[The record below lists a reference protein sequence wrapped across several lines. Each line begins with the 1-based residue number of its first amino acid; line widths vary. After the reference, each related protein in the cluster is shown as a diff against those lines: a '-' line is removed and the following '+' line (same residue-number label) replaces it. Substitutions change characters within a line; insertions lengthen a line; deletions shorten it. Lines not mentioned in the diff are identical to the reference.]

1 MVRTQIQLDRAKYE
15 MVKRKAHLE
24 NRSMAAVI
32 RDAVDAYLEAPEK
45 PKRKLTLDD
54 FTFIGKGRLDPNY
67 DGPLPLSVYHDEA
80 AWEEDW
86 RD

>member
-1 MVRTQIQLDRAKYE
+1 MVRTQIQLDPAKYE
-15 MVKRKAHLE
+15 MVKRKAHSE

-32 RDAVDAYLEAPEK
+32 RDAVDAYLEVSEK
-45 PKRKLTLDD
+45 PKRKLTIDD
-54 FTFIGKGRLDPNY
+54 FACIGSGRLDPNY

-80 AWEEDW
+80 WEEDW

>member
-1 MVRTQIQLDRAKYE
+1 MVRTQIQLDPAKYE
-15 MVKRKAHLE
+15 LVKRKAHLE

-32 RDAVDAYLEAPEK
+32 RDAVDAYLEMAEK
-45 PKRKLTLDD
+45 PKQKLTMED
-54 FTFIGKGRLDPNY
+54 FTFIGSASVEHPPGKPF
-67 DGPLPLSVYHDEA
+67 SVYHDEY